1 MAKPFT
7 NHDCDIYLQYADMLA
22 NNFTRKVD
30 DMPRTGYRG
39 AIKYGIETNRNYQVM
54 KFGLTTP
61 VGRSIIRFG
70 LGFI

>member
-1 MAKPFT
+1 MGKPFVD
-7 NHDCDIYLQYADMLA
+7 HECDIYLQYADMVA
-22 NNFTRKVD
+22 NNFTRKVEE
-30 DMPRTGYRG
+30 MPTTGYRG
-39 AIKYGIETNRNYQVM
+39 AIKYAIESNWNYQVM